1 MFEPL
6 SLGPDIGTLP
16 NRVLMGSM
24 HTGLE
29 GHSIPSLL
37 MPLLKPEVTHDDL
50 AGMAEYFRLRAEG
63 GVGLMVTGGISPNKA
78 GWVGPFA
85 AKMDSEAEM
94 ERHRLVTDAVHS
106 VRIPS
111 GPLSNSDDGASTMTE
126 PARICMQILH
136 TGRYAIHPFA
146 VSASATRSPISP
158 FPAKEL
164 SPSGVQSTIAD
175 FVRCA
180 ALAKRAGY
188 DGVEIMGSEGYL
200 INQFLVRKTNH
211 RTDEY
216 GGPDFANRMRFAVDI
231 VRETRAAVGRDFIII
246 FRLSML
252 DLVEDGS
259 SWEEVKLLAQAI
271 EDAGATIINT
281 GIGWHEAR
289 VRKFL
294 YYFIHIMVCN
304 VCTCMIHEN
313 GTTKKH
319 MAQSCALLHLPTPLR
334 SSDSDHCHQRPPR
347 QLCLGDTKN
356 EGGEDRRRAAVCHQ
370 PDQCAAC
377 GRRSYCEG

>member
-1 MFEPL
+1 MPCSYPAALAATSRRLATATSRTKLFLPSRSLGVKASLPASSSSAAAAQVDLGNDTDASTKTAPHFPRMFEPL

-85 AKMDSEAEM
+85 AKMNSESEM

-111 GPLSNSDDGASTMTE
+111 GPLSNSDDGTSTMTE

-146 VSASATRSPISP
+146 VSASATKSPISP

-211 RTDEY
+211 RTDDY

-294 YYFIHIMVCN
+294 YSFIDSMVH
-304 VCTCMIHEN
+304 VCDVCMY
-313 GTTKKH
+313 
-319 MAQSCALLHLPTPLR
+319 
-334 SSDSDHCHQRPPR
+334 DS
-347 QLCLGDTKN
+347 
-356 EGGEDRRRAAVCHQ
+356 
-370 PDQCAAC
+370 
-377 GRRSYCEG
+377 

>member
-1 MFEPL
+1 
-6 SLGPDIGTLP
+6 
-16 NRVLMGSM
+16 
-24 HTGLE
+24 
-29 GHSIPSLL
+29 

-85 AKMDSEAEM
+85 AKMNSEAEM

-111 GPLSNSDDGASTMTE
+111 GPLSNSDDGTSTMTE

-146 VSASATRSPISP
+146 VSASATKSPISP

-211 RTDEY
+211 RTDDY

-294 YYFIHIMVCN
+294 YSFIDSMVH
-304 VCTCMIHEN
+304 VCDVCMY
-313 GTTKKH
+313 
-319 MAQSCALLHLPTPLR
+319 
-334 SSDSDHCHQRPPR
+334 DS
-347 QLCLGDTKN
+347 
-356 EGGEDRRRAAVCHQ
+356 
-370 PDQCAAC
+370 
-377 GRRSYCEG
+377 

>member
-1 MFEPL
+1 MPCSYPAALAATSRRLATATSRTKLFLPSRSLGVKASLPASSSSAAAAQVDLVNDTDASTNTAPHFPRMFEPL
-6 SLGPDIGTLP
+6 ALGPDIGTLP

-24 HTGLE
+24 HTG
-29 GHSIPSLL
+29 
-37 MPLLKPEVTHDDL
+37 
-50 AGMAEYFRLRAEG
+50 
-63 GVGLMVTGGISPNKA
+63 
-78 GWVGPFA
+78 
-85 AKMDSEAEM
+85 
-94 ERHRLVTDAVHS
+94 
-106 VRIPS
+106 
-111 GPLSNSDDGASTMTE
+111 
-126 PARICMQILH
+126 
-136 TGRYAIHPFA
+136 RYAIHPFA
-146 VSASATRSPISP
+146 VSASATKSPISP

-211 RTDEY
+211 RTDDY

-294 YYFIHIMVCN
+294 YSFIDSMVH
-304 VCTCMIHEN
+304 VCDVYNMY
-313 GTTKKH
+313 
-319 MAQSCALLHLPTPLR
+319 
-334 SSDSDHCHQRPPR
+334 DS
-347 QLCLGDTKN
+347 
-356 EGGEDRRRAAVCHQ
+356 
-370 PDQCAAC
+370 
-377 GRRSYCEG
+377 